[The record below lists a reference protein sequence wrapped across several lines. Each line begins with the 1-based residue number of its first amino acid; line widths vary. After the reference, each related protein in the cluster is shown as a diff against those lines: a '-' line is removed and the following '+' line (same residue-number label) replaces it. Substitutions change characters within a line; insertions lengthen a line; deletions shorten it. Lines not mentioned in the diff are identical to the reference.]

1 MEINKKTKIIATLA
15 VTCFLSGFAANSA
28 LAAIFP
34 KPCPNSIMPL
44 FSPGS
49 EGELIALAR
58 AAQSEISVEIY
69 QFSYVPLMDALAGA
83 ASRGVMVRVI
93 LDRTID
99 KNYGTAKYLSQRG
112 VLVRLAPL
120 RFSRMHSKF
129 ALYDRKNLV
138 VGSTNWSFHAMFLN
152 REASVVVDDSG
163 VSRAFSEIF
172 EGDWS
177 ESAPYLN

>member
-1 MEINKKTKIIATLA
+1 
-15 VTCFLSGFAANSA
+15 
-28 LAAIFP
+28 
-34 KPCPNSIMPL
+34 
-44 FSPGS
+44 
-49 EGELIALAR
+49 
-58 AAQSEISVEIY
+58 
-69 QFSYVPLMDALAGA
+69 
-83 ASRGVMVRVI
+83 
-93 LDRTID
+93 
-99 KNYGTAKYLSQRG
+99 
-112 VLVRLAPL
+112 
-120 RFSRMHSKF
+120 MHSKF